1 MFNQLNLKRL
11 VWFLLACFILCL
23 LAGEFF
29 SYTRP
34 QAPIMSAGRV
44 YPFNE
49 HGTIVYLNFREY
61 LVAGTPTSAVIFV
74 LFVACLLLV
83 KARESGDD
91 RNTKP

>member
-11 VWFLLACFILCL
+11 ASFLGTCFILCL

-34 QAPIMSAGRV
+34 RTPIMSAGRV

-61 LVAGTPTSAVIFV
+61 LVAGTPTSALIFALLV
-74 LFVACLLLV
+74 VSLLLA
-83 KARESGDD
+83 KARQSTDD

>member
-1 MFNQLNLKRL
+1 MFHQLNLKRL
-11 VWFLLACFILCL
+11 VSFLLACFILCL

-34 QAPIMSAGRV
+34 RTPIMSAGRV

-61 LVAGTPTSAVIFV
+61 LIAGTPTSAVIFA
-74 LFVACLLLV
+74 LFVVCLLLA
-83 KARESGDD
+83 KARQSGDE
-91 RNTKP
+91 RNNKR